1 MPTLRNILRNQTAKM
16 RTHIL
21 SKFYTNKLKSKSKS
35 IPRLSIS
42 ELRRRTIANKI
53 AKSPKQSALVRQIQ
67 KSYKKKV
74 EEKRS
79 RATRR
84 IKNSARKYKTRLST
98 NPNPNECAICLGPMF
113 NPALTTTLNYC
124 KHTFHSACIKHW
136 AANKFQPSCPI
147 CRARILY
154 YENPT
159 IVSPT
164 PEQEEFMMRLKDAQ
178 ALAQLELEEIAKAD
192 AIIREARIA
201 LKNRIELEG
210 SNTKMTRKTMEKL
223 QKKIVDAKIL
233 KSFVI
238 ADNARE
244 LARELENELIENRIR
259 EREEVNREEVN
270 REEAEARD
278 RELTLRLRLRNR
290 ERTER
295 RERANATRLQAFF
308 SDDYSEQ
315 GGGVCLECNQH

>member
-1 MPTLRNILRNQTAKM
+1 M
-16 RTHIL
+16 
-21 SKFYTNKLKSKSKS
+21 
-35 IPRLSIS
+35 
-42 ELRRRTIANKI
+42 
-53 AKSPKQSALVRQIQ
+53 
-67 KSYKKKV
+67 

-201 LKNRIELEG
+201 LKNRIELDG
-210 SNTKMTRKTMEKL
+210 SNIKMTRKTMEKL
-223 QKKIVDAKIL
+223 QKKIIEAQSIKNIY
-233 KSFVI
+233 
-238 ADNARE
+238 NTYNNNRE
-244 LARELENELIENRIR
+244 LARELENELIANRIR
-259 EREEVNREEVN
+259 EREEVNREEAN
-270 REEAEARD
+270 
-278 RELTLRLRLRNR
+278 RELTLRLRLRNN
-290 ERTER
+290 ER
-295 RERANATRLQAFF
+295 RERENATRLQSFF

>member
-16 RTHIL
+16 RSHIL
-21 SKFYTNKLKSKSKS
+21 SKFYTNKPKSKS
-35 IPRLSIS
+35 RLSIS

-53 AKSPKQSALVRQIQ
+53 AKSPKQSALVTKIQ
-67 KSYKKKV
+67 RSYKKKV

-84 IKNSARKYKTRLST
+84 ITNAVRNYRTRSLT
-98 NPNPNECAICLGPMF
+98 NPNPDDCAICLGPMF

-124 KHTFHSACIKHW
+124 KHTFHSACIKDW
-136 AANKFQPSCPI
+136 AANKFQPRCPI
-147 CRARILY
+147 CRTRILY

-164 PEQEEFMMRLKDAQ
+164 LEQEEFMRSLEEARN
-178 ALAQLELEEIAKAD
+178 LAQLELAEIAKAD

-201 LKNRIELEG
+201 LKNRIEPDG

-223 QKKIVDAKIL
+223 QKEIIKARIL

-238 ADNARE
+238 ADDASA
-244 LARELENELIENRIR
+244 LARDLENELIANRIR
-259 EREEVNREEVN
+259 EREEVIREEVNREEVN
-270 REEAEARD
+270 RE
-278 RELTLRLRLRNR
+278 LTQRLRLRNS
-290 ERTER
+290 ER
-295 RERANATRLQAFF
+295 RERIERENATRLRPLF
-308 SDDYSEQ
+308 SDDYSDQ
-315 GGGVCLECNQH
+315 GGGARCANCLVHSSIL

>member
-67 KSYKKKV
+67 RSYKKKV

-84 IKNSARKYKTRLST
+84 ITNAVRNYRTRSLT
-98 NPNPNECAICLGPMF
+98 NPNPDDCAICHDRMS

-124 KHTFHSACIKHW
+124 THIFHSACIKHW
-136 AANKFQPSCPI
+136 TANKFQPSCPK

-159 IVSPT
+159 IVKPT
-164 PEQEEFMMRLKDAQ
+164 PEQEEFMRSLEEARD
-178 ALAQLELEEIAKAD
+178 LAKLELEEIAKAD
-192 AIIREARIA
+192 TIIREAKIA
-201 LKNRIELEG
+201 LKNRKELDG
-210 SNTKMTRKTMEKL
+210 SNIKMTRKTMEKL
-223 QKKIVDAKIL
+223 QKEIIDAKIL

-238 ADNARE
+238 ADDARK
-244 LARELENELIENRIR
+244 LARELENELIANRIR
-259 EREEVNREEVN
+259 EREEVNREE
-270 REEAEARD
+270 EEKRD
-278 RELTLRLRLRNR
+278 RELIRGSQQN
-290 ERTER
+290 
-295 RERANATRLQAFF
+295 
-308 SDDYSEQ
+308 
-315 GGGVCLECNQH
+315 GGCAHCLECTQH

>member
-1 MPTLRNILRNQTAKM
+1 M
-16 RTHIL
+16 
-21 SKFYTNKLKSKSKS
+21 
-35 IPRLSIS
+35 
-42 ELRRRTIANKI
+42 
-53 AKSPKQSALVRQIQ
+53 
-67 KSYKKKV
+67 

-113 NPALTTTLNYC
+113 NPALRTTLYYC
-124 KHTFHSACIKHW
+124 KHTFHTSCIKHW
-136 AANKFQPSCPI
+136 AANKFQPRCPI
-147 CRARILY
+147 CRTRILY

-178 ALAQLELEEIAKAD
+178 DLAQLELEEIAKAD
-192 AIIREARIA
+192 TIIREARIE
-201 LKNRIELEG
+201 LKNRIELDG
-210 SNTKMTRKTMEKL
+210 SNTKMTRKTMKII
-223 QKKIVDAKIL
+223 QKEIDEAQSIKNIY
-233 KSFVI
+233 
-238 ADNARE
+238 NTYNGNRE

-259 EREEVNREEVN
+259 EREE
-270 REEAEARD
+270 AQARD

-290 ERTER
+290 ER
-295 RERANATRLQAFF
+295 RERENATRLQAFF
-308 SDDYSEQ
+308 SDDYSDQ

>member
-178 ALAQLELEEIAKAD
+178 ALAELELEEIAKAD

-201 LKNRIELEG
+201 LKNRIELDG
-210 SNTKMTRKTMEKL
+210 SNIKMTRKTMEKL

-244 LARELENELIENRIR
+244 LARELENELIANRIR
-259 EREEVNREEVN
+259 EREEVNREEAN
-270 REEAEARD
+270 
-278 RELTLRLRLRNR
+278 RELTLRLRLRNS
-290 ERTER
+290 ER
-295 RERANATRLQAFF
+295 RERENATRLQSFF

>member
-16 RTHIL
+16 RTRIL

-67 KSYKKKV
+67 KSYKKKL
-74 EEKRS
+74 ENKTS
-79 RATRR
+79 RATRKITTAIR
-84 IKNSARKYKTRLST
+84 NYRTRSLT

-113 NPALTTTLNYC
+113 NPALTTTLYYC
-124 KHTFHSACIKHW
+124 KHTFHSACIKNW

-159 IVSPT
+159 IISPT
-164 PEQEEFMMRLKDAQ
+164 LEQEEFMRSLEEARD
-178 ALAQLELEEIAKAD
+178 LAQLELEEIAKAD
-192 AIIREARIA
+192 ADADAIIRNARIA
-201 LKNRIELEG
+201 LKNRKELDG

-223 QKKIVDAKIL
+223 KKEIDDAKIL

-238 ADNARE
+238 ADDARE
-244 LARELENELIENRIR
+244 LARNLENELIANRIR
-259 EREEVNREEVN
+259 EREEVNREE
-270 REEAEARD
+270 AEAHE

-290 ERTER
+290 ER
-295 RERANATRLQAFF
+295 RERENATRLQAFF
-308 SDDYSEQ
+308 SDDYSDQ

>member
-1 MPTLRNILRNQTAKM
+1 MPTLRNILKNQTAKM

-201 LKNRIELEG
+201 LKNRIELDG
-210 SNTKMTRKTMEKL
+210 SNIKMTRKTMEKL
-223 QKKIVDAKIL
+223 QKKIIEAQSIKNIY
-233 KSFVI
+233 
-238 ADNARE
+238 NTYNNNRE
-244 LARELENELIENRIR
+244 LARELENELIANRIR
-259 EREEVNREEVN
+259 EREEVNREEAN
-270 REEAEARD
+270 
-278 RELTLRLRLRNR
+278 RELTLRLRLRNN
-290 ERTER
+290 ER
-295 RERANATRLQAFF
+295 RERENATRLQSFF

>member
-21 SKFYTNKLKSKSKS
+21 SKFYTNKHKSKSKS

-67 KSYKKKV
+67 RSYKKKV

-84 IKNSARKYKTRLST
+84 LTNAVRNYRTRSLT
-98 NPNPNECAICLGPMF
+98 NPNPDDCAICHDRMS

-124 KHTFHSACIKHW
+124 THIFHSACIKHW
-136 AANKFQPSCPI
+136 TANKFQPSCPK

-159 IVSPT
+159 IVKPT
-164 PEQEEFMMRLKDAQ
+164 PEQEEFMRSLEEARD
-178 ALAQLELEEIAKAD
+178 LAQLEVEEIAKAD
-192 AIIREARIA
+192 TIIRQARIA
-201 LKNRIELEG
+201 LKNRKELDG

-223 QKKIVDAKIL
+223 KKEIIEAQSIKNIY
-233 KSFVI
+233 
-238 ADNARE
+238 NNYNNNRE
-244 LARELENELIENRIR
+244 LARELENELIANRIR
-259 EREEVNREEVN
+259 EREEVNREEAN
-270 REEAEARD
+270 
-278 RELTLRLRLRNR
+278 RELTLRLRLRNS
-290 ERTER
+290 ER
-295 RERANATRLQAFF
+295 RERENATRLQSFF

>member
-67 KSYKKKV
+67 KLYKKKV

-201 LKNRIELEG
+201 LKNRIELDG

-223 QKKIVDAKIL
+223 QKKIIEAQSIKNIY
-233 KSFVI
+233 
-238 ADNARE
+238 NTYNNNRE
-244 LARELENELIENRIR
+244 LARELENELIANRIR
-259 EREEVNREEVN
+259 EREEVNREEAN
-270 REEAEARD
+270 
-278 RELTLRLRLRNR
+278 RELTLRLRLRNS
-290 ERTER
+290 ER
-295 RERANATRLQAFF
+295 RERENATRLQSFF

>member
-67 KSYKKKV
+67 RSYKKKV

-84 IKNSARKYKTRLST
+84 ITNAVRNYRTRSLT
-98 NPNPNECAICLGPMF
+98 NPNPDDCAICHDRMS

-124 KHTFHSACIKHW
+124 THIFHSACIKHW
-136 AANKFQPSCPI
+136 TANKFQPSCPK

-159 IVSPT
+159 IVKPT
-164 PEQEEFMMRLKDAQ
+164 PEQEEFMRSLEEARD
-178 ALAQLELEEIAKAD
+178 LAQLEVEEIAKAD
-192 AIIREARIA
+192 TIIRQAKIA
-201 LKNRIELEG
+201 LKNRKELDG
-210 SNTKMTRKTMEKL
+210 SNIKMTRKTMEKL
-223 QKKIVDAKIL
+223 QKEIIDAKIL

-238 ADNARE
+238 ADDARK
-244 LARELENELIENRIR
+244 LARELENELIANRIR
-259 EREEVNREEVN
+259 EREEVNREE
-270 REEAEARD
+270 EEKRD
-278 RELTLRLRLRNR
+278 RELIRGSQQN
-290 ERTER
+290 
-295 RERANATRLQAFF
+295 
-308 SDDYSEQ
+308 
-315 GGGVCLECNQH
+315 GGCAHCLECTQH

>member
-53 AKSPKQSALVRQIQ
+53 AKSPKQSALITQIQ

-201 LKNRIELEG
+201 LKNRIELDG

-223 QKKIVDAKIL
+223 QKKIIEAQSIKNIY
-233 KSFVI
+233 
-238 ADNARE
+238 NTYNNNNRE
-244 LARELENELIENRIR
+244 LARELENELIANRIR
-259 EREEVNREEVN
+259 EREEVNREEAN
-270 REEAEARD
+270 
-278 RELTLRLRLRNR
+278 RELTLRLRLRNS
-290 ERTER
+290 ER
-295 RERANATRLQAFF
+295 RERRERENASRLQSFF

>member
-74 EEKRS
+74 EEKRT

-113 NPALTTTLNYC
+113 NPALTTTLYYC
-124 KHTFHSACIKHW
+124 KHTFHSACIKNW

-178 ALAQLELEEIAKAD
+178 ALAELELEEIAKAD

-201 LKNRIELEG
+201 LKNRIELDG
-210 SNTKMTRKTMEKL
+210 SNIKMTRKTMEKL

-244 LARELENELIENRIR
+244 LARELENELIANRIR
-259 EREEVNREEVN
+259 EREEVNREEAN
-270 REEAEARD
+270 
-278 RELTLRLRLRNR
+278 RELTLRLRLRNS
-290 ERTER
+290 ER
-295 RERANATRLQAFF
+295 RERENATRLQSFF

>member
-201 LKNRIELEG
+201 LKNRIELDG

-223 QKKIVDAKIL
+223 QKKIIEAQSIKNIY
-233 KSFVI
+233 
-238 ADNARE
+238 NTYNNNRE
-244 LARELENELIENRIR
+244 LARNLENELIANRIR
-259 EREEVNREEVN
+259 EREEVNREEAN
-270 REEAEARD
+270 
-278 RELTLRLRLRNR
+278 RELTLRLRLRNS
-290 ERTER
+290 ER
-295 RERANATRLQAFF
+295 RERENATRLQSFF

>member
-201 LKNRIELEG
+201 LKNRIELDG

-223 QKKIVDAKIL
+223 QKKIIEAQSIKNIY
-233 KSFVI
+233 
-238 ADNARE
+238 NTYNNNNRE
-244 LARELENELIENRIR
+244 LARELENELIANRIR
-259 EREEVNREEVN
+259 EREEVNRE
-270 REEAEARD
+270 
-278 RELTLRLRLRNR
+278 LTLRLRNNERNER
-290 ERTER
+290 E
-295 RERANATRLQAFF
+295 NATRLQSFF

>member
-192 AIIREARIA
+192 VIIREARIA
-201 LKNRIELEG
+201 LKNRIELDG
-210 SNTKMTRKTMEKL
+210 SNIKMTRKTMEKL
-223 QKKIVDAKIL
+223 QKKIIEAQSIKNIY
-233 KSFVI
+233 
-238 ADNARE
+238 NTYNNNRE
-244 LARELENELIENRIR
+244 LARELENELIANRIR
-259 EREEVNREEVN
+259 EREEVNREEAN
-270 REEAEARD
+270 
-278 RELTLRLRLRNR
+278 RELTLRLRLRNS
-290 ERTER
+290 ER
-295 RERANATRLQAFF
+295 RERVNATRLQSFF

>member
-67 KSYKKKV
+67 KSYKKKL
-74 EEKRS
+74 ENKTS
-79 RATRR
+79 RATRKITTAIR
-84 IKNSARKYKTRLST
+84 NYRTRSLT

-113 NPALTTTLNYC
+113 NPALTTTLYYC
-124 KHTFHSACIKHW
+124 KHTFHSACIKNW

-201 LKNRIELEG
+201 LKNRIELDG

-223 QKKIVDAKIL
+223 QKKIIEAQSIKNIY
-233 KSFVI
+233 
-238 ADNARE
+238 NTYNNNRE
-244 LARELENELIENRIR
+244 LARELENELIANRIR
-259 EREEVNREEVN
+259 EREEVNREEAN
-270 REEAEARD
+270 
-278 RELTLRLRLRNR
+278 RELTLRLRLRNS
-290 ERTER
+290 ER
-295 RERANATRLQAFF
+295 RERENATRLQSFF

>member
-1 MPTLRNILRNQTAKM
+1 MPTLRNILKYQTAKM

-201 LKNRIELEG
+201 LKNRIELDG
-210 SNTKMTRKTMEKL
+210 SNIKMTRKTMEKL
-223 QKKIVDAKIL
+223 QKKIIEAQSIKNIY
-233 KSFVI
+233 
-238 ADNARE
+238 NTYNNNRE
-244 LARELENELIENRIR
+244 LARELENELIANRIR
-259 EREEVNREEVN
+259 EREEVNREEAN
-270 REEAEARD
+270 
-278 RELTLRLRLRNR
+278 RELTLRLRLRNS
-290 ERTER
+290 ER
-295 RERANATRLQAFF
+295 RERRERENASRLQSFF

>member
-16 RTHIL
+16 RSHIL
-21 SKFYTNKLKSKSKS
+21 SKFYTNKHRSKSKS

-42 ELRRRTIANKI
+42 ELRGRTIANKI

-74 EEKRS
+74 ENKIS

-84 IKNSARKYKTRLST
+84 LTNAVRNYRTRSLT
-98 NPNPNECAICLGPMF
+98 NPNPDDCPICHDPMF
-113 NPALTTTLNYC
+113 NPALATTLYYC

-136 AANKFQPSCPI
+136 AANKFQPHCPI

-164 PEQEEFMMRLKDAQ
+164 LEQEEFMRSLEEARN
-178 ALAQLELEEIAKAD
+178 LAQLELDEIAKAD
-192 AIIREARIA
+192 AIIRDATIA
-201 LKNRIELEG
+201 LKNRIELDG

-223 QKKIVDAKIL
+223 RKEIIEAQSIKNIY
-233 KSFVI
+233 
-238 ADNARE
+238 NNYNNNRE
-244 LARELENELIENRIR
+244 LARKMENELIANRIR
-259 EREEVNREEVN
+259 EREEVNREEAN
-270 REEAEARD
+270 

-290 ERTER
+290 ER
-295 RERANATRLQAFF
+295 RERIERENATRLQALLP
-308 SDDYSEQ
+308 DDYSDQ
-315 GGGVCLECNQH
+315 DGGARCANCLVHQSIL

>member
-21 SKFYTNKLKSKSKS
+21 SKFYTNKPKSKS

-42 ELRRRTIANKI
+42 ELRKRAITNKI

-84 IKNSARKYKTRLST
+84 LTNAVRNYRTRALT
-98 NPNPNECAICLGPMF
+98 NPNPDDCAICHDRMS

-124 KHTFHSACIKHW
+124 KHIFHSACIKHW
-136 AANKFQPSCPI
+136 TANKFQPSCPK

-164 PEQEEFMMRLKDAQ
+164 PEQEEFMRSLEEARD
-178 ALAQLELEEIAKAD
+178 LAELEVEEIAKAD
-192 AIIREARIA
+192 TIIRQARIA
-201 LKNRIELEG
+201 LKNRIELDG

-223 QKKIVDAKIL
+223 KKEIDEAQSIKNIY
-233 KSFVI
+233 
-238 ADNARE
+238 NNYNNNRE
-244 LARELENELIENRIR
+244 LARELENELIANRIR

-270 REEAEARD
+270 RE
-278 RELTLRLRLRNR
+278 LTLRNR
-290 ERTER
+290 TRIERE
-295 RERANATRLQAFF
+295 NATRLQAFF
-308 SDDYSEQ
+308 SDDYSDQ
-315 GGGVCLECNQH
+315 DGGVCLECNQH

>member
-1 MPTLRNILRNQTAKM
+1 M
-16 RTHIL
+16 
-21 SKFYTNKLKSKSKS
+21 
-35 IPRLSIS
+35 
-42 ELRRRTIANKI
+42 
-53 AKSPKQSALVRQIQ
+53 
-67 KSYKKKV
+67 

-84 IKNSARKYKTRLST
+84 IKNLARKYKTRLST

-178 ALAQLELEEIAKAD
+178 SLAQLELEEIAKAD

-201 LKNRIELEG
+201 LKNRIELDG

-223 QKKIVDAKIL
+223 QKKIIEAQSIKNIY
-233 KSFVI
+233 
-238 ADNARE
+238 NTYNNNRE
-244 LARELENELIENRIR
+244 LARELENELIANRIR
-259 EREEVNREEVN
+259 EREEVNREEAN
-270 REEAEARD
+270 
-278 RELTLRLRLRNR
+278 RELTLRLRLRNS
-290 ERTER
+290 ER
-295 RERANATRLQAFF
+295 RERRERENASRLQSFF

>member
-67 KSYKKKV
+67 KSYKKKL
-74 EEKRS
+74 ENKTS
-79 RATRR
+79 RATRKITTAIR
-84 IKNSARKYKTRLST
+84 NYRTRSLT

-113 NPALTTTLNYC
+113 NPALTTTLYYC
-124 KHTFHSACIKHW
+124 KHTFHSACIKNW

-159 IVSPT
+159 IISPT
-164 PEQEEFMMRLKDAQ
+164 LEQEEFMRSLEEARD
-178 ALAQLELEEIAKAD
+178 LAQLELEEIAKTDADAD
-192 AIIREARIA
+192 AIIRNARIA
-201 LKNRIELEG
+201 LKNRKELDG

-223 QKKIVDAKIL
+223 KKEIDDAKIL

-238 ADNARE
+238 ADDARE
-244 LARELENELIENRIR
+244 LARNLENELIANRIR
-259 EREEVNREEVN
+259 EREEVNREE
-270 REEAEARD
+270 AEAHE
-278 RELTLRLRLRNR
+278 RELTLRLRNR
-290 ERTER
+290 ER
-295 RERANATRLQAFF
+295 RERRERENATRLQAFF
-308 SDDYSEQ
+308 SDDYSDQ